1 MATSGEQ
8 PARWLRVGL
17 AALVGLAGVA
27 GVAWA
32 ADARWGWS
40 EGTVAV
46 DAAKI
51 VAGHDETQA
60 IELPRTVEISE
71 PTVLVYFSPTCPHCM
86 AVAAELQRLHE
97 RLQAGG
103 WGRVVGIASGR
114 STEEALATFR
124 EAYGITFDI
133 VVDTDRS
140 IASAMAVRSTP
151 NAMLVRPAKGRKVEL
166 VDLWYPY
173 VPGLD
178 SLVEGRI
185 RGDVMAVFDEGRY
198 HGSTFCGTCHGQEHN
213 SWQLTHHAVAWR
225 TLQRKEATTD
235 PACVGCHVTGHEQPG
250 GWGPDDIDSVLVDVG
265 CEACHGP
272 GGPHDGA
279 RVDATTTCAGCHDD
293 KHSIAFQLDKAMPL
307 IDHFAAVGMS
317 DDDRRARRMALFDG
331 SAPQELVQFPSGTNV
346 GAAKCLSCHPTEHA
360 AWLEGP
366 HRGAMNTL
374 QVDDK
379 HKEPG
384 CVRCHATA
392 KEAGP
397 APEELSGF
405 HLLDG
410 VGCESCHGPGQ
421 AHVAAEGGTDN
432 IEGLGDDC
440 PVCVI
445 EAVCT
450 SCHTAEMDPDWDLD
464 EALPKVSHGATPAR
478 GGASE

>member
-1 MATSGEQ
+1 VVVAL
-8 PARWLRVGL
+8 AVG
-17 AALVGLAGVA
+17 AAAAV
-27 GVAWA
+27 A
-32 ADARWGWS
+32 ADAERGWTD
-40 EGTVAV
+40 GTVAV
-46 DAAKI
+46 DAGKI
-51 VAGHDETQA
+51 IAGHPDTQT
-60 IELPRTVEISE
+60 IELPKAVKVVE

-86 AVAAELQRLHE
+86 AVAAELQGLHE

-103 WGRVVGIASGR
+103 WGRVLGIASSR
-114 STEEALATFR
+114 STPDTLATFR

-133 VVDTDRS
+133 LTDTDRS

-151 NAMLVRPAKGRKVEL
+151 NAMLVRPVKGRQVEIL
-166 VDLWYPY
+166 DLWYPY
-173 VPGLD
+173 VPGLAP
-178 SLVEGRI
+178 LVEGRA
-185 RGDVMAVFDEGRY
+185 RGNIMAVFEPGPEGQERY
-198 HGSTFCGTCHGQEHN
+198 LGTTYCGTCHGQEHQ

-225 TLQRKEATTD
+225 TLQRKDSTTD

-250 GWGPDDIDSVLVDVG
+250 GWNPDDVDSVLVDVG

-272 GGPHDGA
+272 GGPHDGQ
-279 RVDATTTCAGCHDD
+279 RVEASTTCEGCHDD
-293 KHSIAFQLDKAMPL
+293 KHSIAFELATAVPL

-317 DDDRRARRMALFDG
+317 DEQRKERRMALFDG

-366 HRGAMNTL
+366 HSKAMHTL
-374 QVDDK
+374 KADDK

-392 KEAGP
+392 KQAGP
-397 APEELSGF
+397 APTELAGF
-405 HLLDG
+405 HLLDS
-410 VGCESCHGPGQ
+410 VGCESCHGPGE

-450 SCHTAEMDPDWDLD
+450 SCHTAEMDPDWNLD
-464 EALPKVSHGATPAR
+464 EALPKVKHGAK
-478 GGASE
+478 